1 MHYQNTI
8 LKMDRVN
15 RQQSYELT
23 PPAFLLKSINLCA
36 VLDGPKHK
44 INYALF

>member
-1 MHYQNTI
+1 MI

-23 PPAFLLKSINLCA
+23 PPASLLKSIDLSA
-36 VLDGPKHK
+36 VLVGPKLK
-44 INYALF
+44 IN